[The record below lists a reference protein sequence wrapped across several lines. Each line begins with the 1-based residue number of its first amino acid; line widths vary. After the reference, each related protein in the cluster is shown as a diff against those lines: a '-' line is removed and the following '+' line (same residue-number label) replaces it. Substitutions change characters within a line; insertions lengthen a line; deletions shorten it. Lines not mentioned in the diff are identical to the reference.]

1 MFDGTRGEFQR
12 WTGEQME
19 MRRVHVSV
27 CSPGELLHPLKT
39 ERDFSLISF
48 I

>member
-19 MRRVHVSV
+19 TGRVHVSV
-27 CSPGELLHPLKT
+27 CGPGELPHPLKT
-39 ERDFSLISF
+39 ERDFSFISF